1 MGYYSWLTRND
12 LLSQEKTW
20 RKHKCI
26 LIGEGSWS
34 EKITSYM
41 VPTMWHSRKGKAV
54 ETVERSVIARSWG
67 RDKEASYKG
76 FLEQENA
83 LYNTIMTGTCLSQL
97 SKPTEC
103 MIPKM
108 NPNVNYGLG
117 LIMMCQYTFITCNKY
132 SPLVGDVCNGG
143 GYA

>member
-1 MGYYSWLTRND
+1 M
-12 LLSQEKTW
+12 
-20 RKHKCI
+20 
-26 LIGEGSWS
+26 
-34 EKITSYM
+34 
-41 VPTMWHSRKGKAV
+41 
-54 ETVERSVIARSWG
+54 IARSWG